1 MMRLGNVHLT
11 STTQFILP
19 ITQYAVLTMRLIKV
33 DDSGLTLTKEY
44 AHGDKIPPYAILSH
58 TWGHKDDEIY
68 MRDIQD
74 IKFRQKAAYRKLLF
88 CSTRATSDGLQH
100 FWIDTC
106 CIDQANTV
114 ELTRAI
120 NSMFK
125 WYKNAAKCY
134 VYLSDVPRTNDTP
147 PVTSS
152 FVPRPRSWEPAFRAS
167 RWFTRGWTLQELLA
181 PQVVEFI
188 SSDGVKLGDKVSLE
202 DEIHQITGIDLDAL
216 RGSDLSDF
224 SFEKRMSW
232 VEGRQTKEEEDIVY
246 SLLGIFGVFLPLIY
260 GEGKDHAHRRLRAEI
275 ERLPVASQS
284 SSSISTPTTVKS
296 WTTATTTTTTTND
309 SRAST
314 PATVRSP
321 SWARSAESSQKSS
334 VVICDKCG
342 EPGHYA
348 NDVHCYKC
356 GKYGHYANQ
365 PHCYTCGEFGH
376 YAAEHRS
383 KSYTSDICSKCG
395 EYGHTAQD
403 VHCYRCGVYGH
414 YKPDCQEEDD
424 DDDDS
429 EGYTS
434 GDSDGY

>member
-1 MMRLGNVHLT
+1 
-11 STTQFILP
+11 
-19 ITQYAVLTMRLIKV
+19 MRLIKV
-33 DDSGLTLTKEY
+33 EDSGFTLTKEY
-44 AHGDKIPPYAILSH
+44 AKGDNIPPYAILSH
-58 TWGHKDDEIY
+58 TWGDKDDEIY

-74 IKFRQKAAYRKLLF
+74 NKFKQKAAYRKLLF
-88 CSTRATSDGLQH
+88 CSTRAASDGLQH

-120 NSMFK
+120 NSMFR
-125 WYKNAAKCY
+125 WYKNAEKCY
-134 VYLSDVPRTNDTP
+134 VYLSDVPRTNTP
-147 PVTSS
+147 IVTSS
-152 FVPRPRSWEPAFRAS
+152 FVSRPRTWEPAFRAS

-181 PQVVEFI
+181 PQIVEFI

-202 DEIHQITGIDLDAL
+202 DEIHQITGIDHNAL
-216 RGSDLSDF
+216 RGSDLSEF

-260 GEGKDHAHRRLRAEI
+260 GEGRDHAHIRLREQI
-275 ERLPVASQS
+275 EKLPTTGSQGA
-284 SSSISTPTTVKS
+284 SSIVSAKS
-296 WTTATTTTTTTND
+296 WTTTT
-309 SRAST
+309 SGAST
-314 PATVRSP
+314 PATVRS
-321 SWARSAESSQKSS
+321 WTQSANNSQKSS
-334 VVICDKCG
+334 VVICDKCN

-365 PHCYTCGEFGH
+365 AHCYTCGEFGH
-376 YAAEHRS
+376 FAAEHRS
-383 KSYTSDICSKCG
+383 KPKASNTCSKCG

-414 YKPDCQEEDD
+414 YIRDCPEEQGGEEEDD
-424 DDDDS
+424 DDEDS
-429 EGYTS
+429 EGYSS
-434 GDSDGY
+434 GDSDDY